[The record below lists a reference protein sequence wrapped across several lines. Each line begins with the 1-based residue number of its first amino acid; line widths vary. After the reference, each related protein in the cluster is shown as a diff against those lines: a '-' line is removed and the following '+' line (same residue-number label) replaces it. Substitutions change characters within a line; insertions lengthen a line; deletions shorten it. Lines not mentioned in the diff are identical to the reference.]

1 MPRPRRNPSQ
11 TRKSSSAPTGLVLA
25 ALGLTALLITG
36 CTSLGPTTVPE
47 ARFDY
52 NRAVARSWDE
62 QLLLNLVRLRYR
74 DTPHFLELSSVV
86 AQYSRSGSAGIAP
99 ILIEGGGNEAT
110 LGADFE
116 VYERPTLTL
125 TPLEGKELV
134 QQLLKPLAP
143 TDLVLLSQAGWS
155 LFRLM
160 QCCVQEVL
168 GPDDRAMRN
177 ALRAAGP
184 TPVLLRRDEYEDFQ
198 ELSRKLRDLQVR
210 GALRTTI
217 EPARTSPGKGSG
229 QDGKDEG
236 QQGKGGEDDEQEVF
250 LLLEESPE
258 TAEDLAF
265 VKQALG
271 LDAQATRLQLV
282 DHRAPSQGEISV
294 VGRSLMSVLFFLSQ
308 GVQAPE
314 ADVLAERVTVTRD
327 DDGRP
332 LDWNRV
338 IGDLLHVH
346 HSTERPQNAAVQIHY
361 RGSWFYIDD
370 SDLQSKSTFL
380 LLSQLFSL
388 QAGSSDGR
396 SPLLTV
402 SAGGG

>member
-1 MPRPRRNPSQ
+1 V
-11 TRKSSSAPTGLVLA
+11 VL
-25 ALGLTALLITG
+25 LGLAGSLTFG
-36 CTSLGPTTVPE
+36 CKATLGPTTVPQ

-86 AQYSRSGSAGIAP
+86 AQYSRSGSAGFSP
-99 ILIEGGGNEAT
+99 LLIEGGGNEAV
-110 LGADFE
+110 LGVDVE

-125 TPLEGKELV
+125 TPLEGKEFV
-134 QQLLKPLAP
+134 QRLLKPLAP

-155 LFRLM
+155 IFRLM

-168 GPDDRAMRN
+168 GPDGRAVRN
-177 ALRAAGP
+177 AMRAAGP
-184 TPVLLRRDEYEDFQ
+184 TPVLLRRDEYEEFQ
-198 ELSRKLRDLQVR
+198 ILSRRLRDLQVA
-210 GALRTTI
+210 GTLRATI
-217 EPARTSPGKGSG
+217 EARPATS
-229 QDGKDEG
+229 
-236 QQGKGGEDDEQEVF
+236 GGVSEAT
-250 LLLEESPE
+250 EEEKVYLSLKETPE

-265 VKQALG
+265 VRETLG
-271 LDAQATRLQLV
+271 LDPETSLYRLV
-282 DHRAPSQGEISV
+282 SHRAPSRGEVSV

-308 GVQAPE
+308 AVEAPE
-314 ADVLAERVTVTRD
+314 EDVTGQRVTVTRD
-327 DDGRP
+327 DDGQP
-332 LDWNRV
+332 LDWIQV
-338 IGDLLHVH
+338 TGDLLRIRYARA
-346 HSTERPQNAAVQIHY
+346 RPENASIAIQY
-361 RGSWFYIDD
+361 RSGWFYIDD